1 MSVWQVELSCT
12 LEFSPISI
20 HSLSPRSTAPNHT
33 LADSCSRTLPIT
45 VAVSAIQQL
54 PSAGRRRPLPRRL
67 SLRPYSPVPLVAHPR
82 PPPHLTPQAPARPRS
97 PQQ

>member
-33 LADSCSRTLPIT
+33 LAELSKRTLPIT
-45 VAVSAIQQL
+45 VAVSAMK
-54 PSAGRRRPLPRRL
+54 
-67 SLRPYSPVPLVAHPR
+67 
-82 PPPHLTPQAPARPRS
+82 
-97 PQQ
+97 